1 MIQLEKM
8 RFRDLLI
15 LLGVALILGAVQT
28 AQADNG
34 IEVLS
39 HDVEYLFGK
48 KMTFQARIESEREIQ
63 AVELIVEVPGT
74 PTFVGIT
81 SYSPTGE
88 IEFIYDL
95 AQRPLRVFSTVSY
108 YFRFKLKN
116 GEEARSEKFSFPYLD
131 NRYQWQVLDD
141 GKFVV
146 HWYDEEVTFA
156 QKIADAAEAGREK
169 VLELLERPKNNQQI
183 NIYVYSSTSELQST
197 LAAAGVSWVGG
208 HADPKY
214 GSVVVAIP
222 PGVDRNLEIQR
233 QIPHEITHVMLY
245 RFMDAG
251 YQYLPYWVNEGIA
264 SQVELFPNPAYDE
277 VLEKAHEENQLIPIS
292 QLCHSFPADQD
303 AVVLAYAESSS
314 LISYIK
320 REFGI
325 TGVQA
330 LISAYD
336 RGVSCDR
343 GVEIAL
349 GQNLR
354 SLEKAWKRE
363 MFGGAYREL
372 LQAWLLPVLLV
383 LGVIVILVVGVIL
396 LRMYLG
402 RRDRKVGG
410 YNGKR

>member
-1 MIQLEKM
+1 M
-8 RFRDLLI
+8 
-15 LLGVALILGAVQT
+15 
-28 AQADNG
+28 
-34 IEVLS
+34 
-39 HDVEYLFGK
+39 
-48 KMTFQARIESEREIQ
+48 
-63 AVELIVEVPGT
+63 
-74 PTFVGIT
+74 
-81 SYSPTGE
+81 
-88 IEFIYDL
+88 
-95 AQRPLRVFSTVSY
+95 LR
-108 YFRFKLKN
+108 
-116 GEEARSEKFSFPYLD
+116 
-131 NRYQWQVLDD
+131 
-141 GKFVV
+141 
-146 HWYDEEVTFA
+146 
-156 QKIADAAEAGREK
+156 EAGREN
-169 VLELLERPKNNQQI
+169 VLELLERPKNNQKI
-183 NIYVYSSTSELQST
+183 NIYVYSSKAELQST

-208 HADPKY
+208 HADPRY

-264 SQVELFPNPAYDE
+264 SEMELFPNPAYDE
-277 VLEKAHEENQLIPIS
+277 VLEKAHEENKLIPIS

-363 MFGGAYREL
+363 RFGGAYREL

-402 RRDRKVGG
+402 RRGRKVGG
-410 YNGKR
+410 